1 MGATCNIPEKIDP
14 FKTLNITSTTPSNI
28 VKDSYRKLVTSSNK
42 KRKILA
48 SISYDILCNKY
59 RYIQKNNLYEA
70 KKKDHFYYVIV
81 GDLEN
86 LKSLYEQDNNIILD
100 KDEKNRNLLYLA
112 AKSGFY
118 EICEFLLEKGMDP
131 NDTQINESTPLHAA
145 AFYDHFNVVKLLLE
159 YGAKTKIKNE
169 YDHTPFDEGYSQKI
183 KETILNNDKNI
194 INKFFLDLEEK
205 KLAKKLILVKYNNH
219 IIGKKIL
226 RSEEK
231 LPPNIK
237 DILQNWEVGWHGT
250 KYEFLESIMKYGL
263 LPSGTILEN
272 GTEIKPLEGHVQYGC
287 KIDDIEDWAKAIFVS
302 PSIFYAG
309 HPVYA
314 QKIFDNSGTEYCVI
328 VETRIKQGTYKE
340 FPPTIV
346 EKLPQTNGEPTFVEY
361 RIEVKD
367 DSNLII
373 RSEKQENVVVYSIL
387 FAKSDFLKNIK
398 DYYKGTIYVNSEEE
412 KNLFLT

>member
-1 MGATCNIPEKIDP
+1 MGATSNIPEKIDP

-183 KETILNNDKNI
+183 RETILNNDKNI

-219 IIGKKIL
+219 VIGKKIL

-237 DILQNWEVGWHGT
+237 RYSSKLGSWVAWN
-250 KYEFLESIMKYGL
+250 
-263 LPSGTILEN
+263 
-272 GTEIKPLEGHVQYGC
+272 
-287 KIDDIEDWAKAIFVS
+287 KI
-302 PSIFYAG
+302 
-309 HPVYA
+309 
-314 QKIFDNSGTEYCVI
+314 
-328 VETRIKQGTYKE
+328 
-340 FPPTIV
+340 
-346 EKLPQTNGEPTFVEY
+346 
-361 RIEVKD
+361 
-367 DSNLII
+367 
-373 RSEKQENVVVYSIL
+373 
-387 FAKSDFLKNIK
+387 
-398 DYYKGTIYVNSEEE
+398 
-412 KNLFLT
+412 